1 MKTVAQLLKHDF
13 KSKGSLFLYDS
24 NNNLIYYED
33 SYGYW
38 FKQEFDSNGNYKL
51 KFEDSNGY
59 IIDNRPKSSCNG
71 KVIEIEG
78 KKYKLTEV

>member
-1 MKTVAQLLKHDF
+1 MTVAQILKHDF

-24 NNNLIYYED
+24 NNNQIYYED

-38 FKQEFDSNGNYKL
+38 FKQEYDVNGKVIY
-51 KFEDSNGY
+51 FEDSNGY

-71 KVIEIEG
+71 KVVEIEG
-78 KKYKLTEV
+78 KKYKLTEI